1 MNRRDQQREQMA
13 ADALAALGNR
23 TRLRIF
29 KLLVRAGREGT
40 NVGTIQRLLD
50 VPATTL
56 AHHLGILAKAGLVA
70 QERRGR
76 EVICTADY
84 KAVGDV
90 LEYVRAECCAGLASG
105 DAGEVEAA

>member
-1 MNRRDQQREQMA
+1 MAKRDDVSEQKA

-40 NVGTIQRLLD
+40 NVGTLQRHLGI
-50 VPATTL
+50 PATTL
-56 AHHLGILAKAGLVA
+56 AHHLATLTNASLVE

-76 EVICTADY
+76 EVICTANY
-84 KAVGDV
+84 KAVNDV
-90 LEYVRAECCAGLASG
+90 LAYVKAECCAGLGRSG
-105 DAGEVEAA
+105 DAAA

>member
-1 MNRRDQQREQMA
+1 MSQRKQREEEHA

-29 KLLVRAGREGT
+29 KLLVRAGPEGT
-40 NVGTIQRLLD
+40 NVGNIQRMLN

-56 AHHLGILAKAGLVA
+56 AHHLTTLARAGLVE

-76 EVICTADY
+76 EVICTANY
-84 KAVGDV
+84 KAVNEV
-90 LEYVRAECCAGLASG
+90 VEYVRAECCAGLEAFES
-105 DAGEVEAA
+105 EAA

>member
-1 MNRRDQQREQMA
+1 MIGRRNVAEQNA

-29 KLLVRAGREGT
+29 KLLVRAGPEGA
-40 NVGTIQRLLD
+40 NVSTLQRL
-50 VPATTL
+50 VGIPPTTL
-56 AHHLGILAKAGLVA
+56 AHHLASLAHEKLVR

-84 KAVGDV
+84 KALFAV
-90 LEYVRAECCAGLASG
+90 LEYVKDECCAGLEIA
-105 DAGEVEAA
+105 DDEAA

>member
-1 MNRRDQQREQMA
+1 MSEQKA

-29 KLLVRAGREGT
+29 KLLIRAGNEGANIRT
-40 NVGTIQRLLD
+40 VQRLLG

-56 AHHLGILAKAGLVA
+56 THHLGTLAQAGLID

-76 EVICTADY
+76 EVICTADF
-84 KAVGDV
+84 KAVNEV
-90 LEYVRAECCAGLASG
+90 LAYVKNECCAGIENAE
-105 DAGEVEAA
+105 DAVA

>member
-1 MNRRDQQREQMA
+1 MATRRDIQEQKA

-40 NVGTIQRLLD
+40 NIGTLQKHLG
-50 VPATTL
+50 VPPTTL
-56 AHHLGILAKAGLVA
+56 AHHIATLTQAGLID

-76 EVICTADY
+76 EVICTSNY
-84 KAVGDV
+84 KALNDV
-90 LEYVRAECCAGLASG
+90 LTYVKAECCAGLE
-105 DAGEVEAA
+105 DADDEAA

>member
-1 MNRRDQQREQMA
+1 MAKRDDVSEQKA

-40 NVGTIQRLLD
+40 NVGTLQRHLGI
-50 VPATTL
+50 PATTL
-56 AHHLGILAKAGLVA
+56 AHHLATLTNASLVE

-76 EVICTADY
+76 EVICTANY
-84 KAVGDV
+84 KAVNDV
-90 LEYVRAECCAGLASG
+90 LAYVKAECCAGLENA
-105 DAGEVEAA
+105 DDKAA

>member
-1 MNRRDQQREQMA
+1 MVGRRNIEQNA

-29 KLLVRAGREGT
+29 KLLVRAGPEGANIST
-40 NVGTIQRLLD
+40 LQRLLRI
-50 VPATTL
+50 PPTTL
-56 AHHLGILAKAGLVA
+56 AHHIASLAQANLMR

-84 KAVGDV
+84 KALFAV
-90 LEYVRAECCAGLASG
+90 LAYVKDECCAGLEFA
-105 DAGEVEAA
+105 DDEAA

>member
-1 MNRRDQQREQMA
+1 MASRRDLAEQKA

-23 TRLRIF
+23 TRLRVF

-40 NVGTIQRLLD
+40 NVGTLQRLLG

-56 AHHLGILAKAGLVA
+56 AHHLGMLTQAGLVG

-76 EVICTADY
+76 EVICTANF
-84 KAVGDV
+84 KAVNDV
-90 LEYVRAECCAGLASG
+90 LAYVKAECCAGL
-105 DAGEVEAA
+105 EAAEEKAA

>member
-1 MNRRDQQREQMA
+1 MAKRDDVSEQKA

-40 NVGTIQRLLD
+40 NVGTLQRHLGI
-50 VPATTL
+50 PATTL
-56 AHHLGILAKAGLVA
+56 AHHLATLTNASLVE

-76 EVICTADY
+76 EVICTASY
-84 KAVGDV
+84 KAVNDV
-90 LEYVRAECCAGLASG
+90 LAYVKAECCAGLENA
-105 DAGEVEAA
+105 DDKAA

>member
-1 MNRRDQQREQMA
+1 MAKRDDVSEQKA

-40 NVGTIQRLLD
+40 NVGTLQRHLGI
-50 VPATTL
+50 PATTL
-56 AHHLGILAKAGLVA
+56 AHHLATLTNASLVE

-76 EVICTADY
+76 EVICTANY
-84 KAVGDV
+84 KAVNDV
-90 LEYVRAECCAGLASG
+90 LAYVKAECCAGLESA
-105 DAGEVEAA
+105 DDKAA